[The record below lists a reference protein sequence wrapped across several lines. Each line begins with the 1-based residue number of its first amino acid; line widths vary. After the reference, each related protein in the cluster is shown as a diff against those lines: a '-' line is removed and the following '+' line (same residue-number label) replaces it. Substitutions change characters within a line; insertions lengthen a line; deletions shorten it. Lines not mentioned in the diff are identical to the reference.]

1 MVIYSMLGIIFAII
15 SGVAMSIQGIFNT
28 HITKKIGV
36 WETTALIQGIAFL
49 TALIV
54 LFFAGNGNFKNL
66 KDVNK
71 FYLLAGILGT
81 VITFT
86 VIQSMSD
93 LGPAIAVSTILVA
106 QLVAATLINHFG
118 WFGTEVIHTPV
129 IRQVIGVVIMII
141 GIIVFKWK
149 G

>member
-1 MVIYSMLGIIFAII
+1 MLGIIFAII
-15 SGVAMSIQGIFNT
+15 SGVAMSVQGVFNT
-28 HITKKIGV
+28 HLTKKMGV
-36 WETTALIQGIAFL
+36 WETTSLVQGISFL
-49 TALIV
+49 AALIV
-54 LFFAGNGNFKNL
+54 LFFAGDGNFRNL

-93 LGPAIAVSTILVA
+93 LGPAVAVATILVA
-106 QLVAATLINHFG
+106 QLVTATLINHFG
-118 WFGTEVIHTPV
+118 WFGTDIVHTSV
-129 IRQVIGVVIMII
+129 IRQIIGVVIMIT
-141 GIIVFKWK
+141 GIIIFKWK

>member
-1 MVIYSMLGIIFAII
+1 MLGIIFAII
-15 SGVAMSIQGIFNT
+15 SGVAMSVQGVFNT
-28 HITKKIGV
+28 HLTKKMGV
-36 WETTALIQGIAFL
+36 WETTALVQGIAFL

-54 LFFAGNGNFKNL
+54 LFFAGDGNFRNL

-93 LGPAIAVSTILVA
+93 LGPAVAVATILVA

-118 WFGTEVIHTPV
+118 WFGTDIVHTSV
-129 IRQVIGVVIMII
+129 IRQIIGVVIMIT
-141 GIIVFKWK
+141 GIIIFKWK